1 MALRAESAM
10 NNLFLNEVRNEIE
23 SLHQFFCGW
32 FNGQLPEEE
41 FDSQFLSRFSPDLVF
56 IPPAGNLLGLDDLSA
71 SVRAGYASNH
81 DFRIQIRNVTVQ
93 HEFDGHIIA
102 TYEEWQRNAL
112 ASKPTNN
119 GRIASVVFTTG
130 QSLKWLHIHETW
142 LPEEIMDADS
152 YDF

>member
-1 MALRAESAM
+1 M
-10 NNLFLNEVRNEIE
+10 NNLVLNRVRNEVE

-32 FNGQLPEEE
+32 FTGQLSEEE
-41 FDSQFLSRFSPDLVF
+41 FDSHFLSRFSPDLVF
-56 IPPAGNLLGLDDLSA
+56 IPPAGKLLGLDDLSA
-71 SVRAGYASNH
+71 SVRAGYASNP

-119 GRIASVVFTTG
+119 GRVASVVFSSS

-142 LPEEIMDADS
+142 LPGEIMDADS
-152 YDF
+152 YEF